1 MALRYCSTRALTNS
15 SYGLPFGGV
24 VCACVGRYCGE
35 RCQREAWAAHKAV
48 CVVAAGT
55 GSSCGSCT
63 GPTAA
68 ARTVGLDAAFRDGEA
83 IHATWTV
90 GDTGGETLHSSERP
104 QREVEITR
112 VIL

>member
-1 MALRYCSTRALTNS
+1 MHAFAAADGCDAEALCAQLQSALQDAVADMRFCAACGPTGGRLRACSRCKA
-15 SYGLPFGGV
+15 V
-24 VCACVGRYCGE
+24 RYCGE

-68 ARTVGLDAAFRDGEA
+68 AP
-83 IHATWTV
+83 
-90 GDTGGETLHSSERP
+90 SS
-104 QREVEITR
+104 
-112 VIL
+112 